1 MSGPAPYTLYPERC
15 DQCGRC
21 LRACPE
27 GGLKVGAAY
36 IAIDR
41 EACTTCGACVDACD
55 RDAILPRVAPARSAA
70 PLATVAGVAKVE
82 VGSRAEA
89 KTLLKAAKAAEKAAG
104 KAASTAAAS
113 ARGATGTGSIITWTA
128 VDVMAVLV
136 IMAVA
141 LLAKN
146 AILGLEAV
154 ALMPAAAR
162 SITRAVV
169 LAAYYGAQLAGMA
182 FIARR
187 QGVGGLFEA
196 FGLRGDDVS
205 PHDDSRSI
213 AGSVGWV
220 LLLFLGTELVAIGYG
235 LAMQAWGWEQ
245 PARLSSDVTAV
256 FGGGGMGLVLSAVLV
271 AIAAPLVE
279 EMAFRGIVLPVW
291 SRSLGEWGGILA
303 SAGLYAAFHFSV
315 WMFLPTF
322 VLGIALGWLVRA
334 RGGLAP
340 AIALHVLYN
349 AAAVAAA
356 FAVSG

>member
-27 GGLKVGAAY
+27 GCLKVGAAY

-41 EACTTCGACVDACD
+41 AACTACGVCVDACD
-55 RDAILPRVAPARSAA
+55 RDAIVPRVASASTPARPMS
-70 PLATVAGVAKVE
+70 VAGVAKVE

-89 KTLLKAAKAAEKAAG
+89 KSLLKAAKAAEKAAS
-104 KAASTAAAS
+104 KASITPTAPVGSTAGS
-113 ARGATGTGSIITWTA
+113 GGIARWTA
-128 VDVMAVLV
+128 IDVMAVLV

-154 ALMPAAAR
+154 DLMPAAAR

-169 LAAYYGAQLAGMA
+169 LAVYYGVQLAGMA
-182 FIARR
+182 FVARR
-187 QGVGGLFEA
+187 HGSGLFEA
-196 FGLRGDDVS
+196 FGLRGEGASQAGDG
-205 PHDDSRSI
+205 RSV

-220 LLLFLGTELVAIGYG
+220 LLLFVGTELISIAYG
-235 LAMQAWGWEQ
+235 LTMQAWGWAQ

-256 FGGGGMGLVLSAVLV
+256 FGGGGVGFVLSAVLV
-271 AIAAPLVE
+271 ALAAPLVE

-322 VLGIALGWLVRA
+322 VLGIALGWLVRS
-334 RGGLAP
+334 RGGLIP

-356 FAVSG
+356 FAVAR

>member
-1 MSGPAPYTLYPERC
+1 MSGGPATYALYPERC

-21 LRACPE
+21 LRACSE

-41 EACTTCGACVDACD
+41 SVCTGCNACVDACD
-55 RDAILPRVAPARSAA
+55 RDAIVPRVAPVSAA
-70 PLATVAGVAKVE
+70 AQPVSSGAVARVE

-89 KTLLKAAKAAEKAAG
+89 KALLKATKAAEKAAS
-104 KAASTAAAS
+104 KSIAATVQAGGSTSSDGVA
-113 ARGATGTGSIITWTA
+113 TWTA
-128 VDVMAVLV
+128 IDVMAVLV
-136 IMAVA
+136 IMSVA

-154 ALMPAAAR
+154 DLMPAAAR

-182 FIARR
+182 YIARR
-187 QGVGGLFEA
+187 HGSRLFGA
-196 FGLRGDDVS
+196 FGLRGDTSGPGDG
-205 PHDDSRSI
+205 RSI

-220 LLLFLGTELVAIGYG
+220 LLLFFGTELIAIGYG

-256 FGGGGMGLVLSAVLV
+256 FGGGGVGLVLSAVLV

-291 SRSLGEWGGILA
+291 SRSLGDWGGILA
-303 SAGLYAAFHFSV
+303 SAALYAAFHFSL

-322 VLGIALGWLVRA
+322 VLGVALGWLVRS
-334 RGGLAP
+334 RGGLVP
-340 AIALHVLYN
+340 ATALHVLYN

-356 FAVSG
+356 FAIAG

>member
-41 EACTTCGACVDACD
+41 AICTACDACVDACD
-55 RDAILPRVAPARSAA
+55 RDAIVPRVAPARAPSA
-70 PLATVAGVAKVE
+70 PVTVAGVAKVE

-89 KTLLKAAKAAEKAAG
+89 KTLLKAAKAAEKTASKAAAAAATKPAAAG
-104 KAASTAAAS
+104 QGGFVSWMA
-113 ARGATGTGSIITWTA
+113 I
-128 VDVMAVLV
+128 DVMAVLV

-141 LLAKN
+141 LLGKN

-154 ALMPAAAR
+154 ELMPATAQ

-169 LAAYYGAQLAGMA
+169 LTAYYAAQLAGMS
-182 FIARR
+182 FLARR
-187 QGVGGLFEA
+187 HGSELFEA
-196 FGLRGDDVS
+196 FGLRRADAPEVS
-205 PHDDSRSI
+205 GGP
-213 AGSVGWV
+213 SVPGTVAWV
-220 LLLFLGTELVAIGYG
+220 LVLFLGTELVSIGYG

-245 PARLSSDVTAV
+245 PARLSSDVAAV
-256 FGGGGMGLVLSAVLV
+256 FGGGGVGLALSAALV
-271 AIAAPLVE
+271 ALAAPLVE

-291 SRSLGEWGGILA
+291 SRSLGEWGGIVA
-303 SAGLYAAFHFSV
+303 SAALYAAFHFSL

-322 VLGIALGWLVRA
+322 VLGIALGWLARS
-334 RGGLAP
+334 RGGLMP

-349 AAAVAAA
+349 SAAVAAA
-356 FAVSG
+356 FASAR

>member
-1 MSGPAPYTLYPERC
+1 MSGPAPYALYPERC

-21 LRACPE
+21 VRACPE

-41 EACTTCGACVDACD
+41 AVCTACGACVDACD
-55 RDAILPRVAPARSAA
+55 RDAIVPRLGLVSAA
-70 PLATVAGVAKVE
+70 AKPTSAADVAKVE

-89 KTLLKAAKAAEKAAG
+89 KTLLKAAKAAEKAAS
-104 KAASTAAAS
+104 KSTATAG
-113 ARGATGTGSIITWTA
+113 GATGSGGIATWTA

-154 ALMPAAAR
+154 DLMPAAAR
-162 SITRAVV
+162 SIARAVV
-169 LAAYYGAQLAGMA
+169 LAAYYGAHLAGMA
-182 FIARR
+182 YIARR
-187 QGVGGLFEA
+187 HGSGLAEA
-196 FGLRGDDVS
+196 FGLRGDHTSGSGDR
-205 PHDDSRSI
+205 RSI

-220 LLLFLGTELVAIGYG
+220 LLLFLGTELIAIGYG

-256 FGGGGMGLVLSAVLV
+256 FGGGGVGLVLSAVLV

-279 EMAFRGIVLPVW
+279 EMVFRGIVLPVW
-291 SRSLGEWGGILA
+291 SRSLGEWGGIFA
-303 SAGLYAAFHFSV
+303 SAGLYAAFHFSL

-322 VLGIALGWLVRA
+322 VLGIALGWLVRS
-334 RGGLAP
+334 RGGLMP

-356 FAVSG
+356 FAIAG

>member
-1 MSGPAPYTLYPERC
+1 MSRPAPYTLYPERC

-27 GGLKVGAAY
+27 GGLKVGAAF

-41 EACTTCGACVDACD
+41 EVCTSCDACVDACD
-55 RDAILPRVAPARSAA
+55 RDAILPRVAPARVAA
-70 PLATVAGVAKVE
+70 QPASVAGVAKVE

-89 KTLLKAAKAAEKAAG
+89 KTLLKAAKAAEKAAS
-104 KAASTAAAS
+104 KAASGATAATG
-113 ARGATGTGSIITWTA
+113 GAKRMGGVATWTA
-128 VDVMAVLV
+128 IDVMAVLV

-182 FIARR
+182 FIAHRH
-187 QGVGGLFEA
+187 GSGLFEA
-196 FGLRGDDVS
+196 FGLRGDEASDAG
-205 PHDDSRSI
+205 DGRTI

-220 LLLFLGTELVAIGYG
+220 LVLFLGTELVSIGYG

-291 SRSLGEWGGILA
+291 SRSLGEWGGILT
-303 SAGLYAAFHFSV
+303 SAGLYAAFHFSL

-322 VLGIALGWLVRA
+322 VLGIALGWLVRS
-334 RGGLAP
+334 RGGLVP
-340 AIALHVLYN
+340 ALALHVLYN

-356 FAVSG
+356 FAVAG

>member
-1 MSGPAPYTLYPERC
+1 VSGPAAYTLYPERC
-15 DQCGRC
+15 DRCGRC

-41 EACTTCGACVDACD
+41 AVCTGCDACVDACD
-55 RDAILPRVAPARSAA
+55 RDAIVPRVAAA
-70 PLATVAGVAKVE
+70 PSKPAAASVTGVARVE

-89 KTLLKAAKAAEKAAG
+89 KALLKAAKAAEKVAA
-104 KAASTAAAS
+104 KPVAPVA
-113 ARGATGTGSIITWTA
+113 GAKGSGGVVAWTA
-128 VDVMAVLV
+128 IDVVAVLV

-146 AILGLEAV
+146 AILGVEAV
-154 ALMPAAAR
+154 ELMPVTAR
-162 SITRAVV
+162 FITRAFV
-169 LAAYYGAQLAGMA
+169 LAVYYAAQLGGIA

-187 QGVGGLFEA
+187 HGTGLFEA
-196 FGLRGDDVS
+196 FGLRGAQVADPGDG
-205 PHDDSRSI
+205 RSV
-213 AGSVGWV
+213 AGTVGWV
-220 LLLFLGTELVAIGYG
+220 LLLFLGTELVSIGYG

-256 FGGGGMGLVLSAVLV
+256 FGGGGVGLLLSALMV
-271 AIAAPLVE
+271 AVAAPLVE
-279 EMAFRGIVLPVW
+279 EIAFRGVVLPVW
-291 SRSLGEWGGILA
+291 SRQLGEWGGITA
-303 SAGLYAAFHFSV
+303 TAALYAMFHFSL

-322 VLGIALGWLVRA
+322 VLGVALGWLARS
-334 RGGLAP
+334 RGGLVP

-356 FAVSG
+356 FAVAG